1 VGEDVDTCFVGDHD
15 LEGGKSVWRS
25 GKIHSVL
32 ENDKYNVL
40 INVDGEAVVLQEV
53 PRKSVL
59 ALHYTPL
66 SSKRTAAQ

>member
-1 VGEDVDTCFVGDHD
+1 MGEDVDTCFVGDHD
-15 LEGGKSVWRS
+15 LEGVKSVWLS
-25 GKIHSVL
+25 GKIHGIL

-40 INVDGEAVVLQEV
+40 INVDGQGVVLEEV